1 MHHIVAPGFVD
12 RPRRSDCTAGQM
24 DGEAGW
30 WTTSGNIGLPPLAR
44 VMGVGTQQH
53 YNYNKADFSAMITF
67 MRSINWKDEL
77 CGKNVERSWLMI
89 TNMVDQC
96 KKQYVPKMRKGKKMK
111 PSWMDNRAH
120 KAQKRKHKSY
130 DRQKRES
137 SDKNR
142 EDYKKALN
150 IFTREARR
158 SKEKFERKMAE
169 NIIILFICEIKIT
182 NQA

>member
-1 MHHIVAPGFVD
+1 M
-12 RPRRSDCTAGQM
+12 
-24 DGEAGW
+24 
-30 WTTSGNIGLPPLAR
+30 N
-44 VMGVGTQQH
+44 
-53 YNYNKADFSAMITF
+53 TF
-67 MRSINWKDEL
+67 MRSINWKDGL

-89 TNMVDQC
+89 TNIVDQC
-96 KKQYVPKMRKGKKMK
+96 KKKQYVPKK

-120 KAQKRKHKSY
+120 KAQKKKHKSY

-158 SKEKFERKMAE
+158 SMEKFERNKAE
-169 NIIILFICEIKIT
+169 NII
-182 NQA
+182 